1 MSAYLE
7 AMDAG
12 RCNHWRLRVD
22 LWQDGKRQRYSK
34 RFEGGK
40 REAERALKEF
50 EAECEA
56 RPLASYRLPEYMRS
70 LSRSRYAAGL
80 IEKNTLDQYWWAA
93 RVLEGVLDY
102 PLADIT
108 PEDVRRALAEIEGG
122 KTPSGRSLSAKS
134 RLHLVKCGR
143 SAYCEAMR
151 SRLAPSNPFEGVVIP
166 QPKTE
171 RLAASSK
178 AVGLLLESLGVE
190 SAAGFAVSLIARSGL
205 RASEALGLCWSDLLE
220 GALFVRR
227 EITKTD
233 AGVRRVPLNEA
244 DLEYIDERRQFLER
258 RLKKCGGVLEDSDR
272 LCCGNDGR
280 PLTYNALRLWWSR
293 HRDGLG
299 FTGYTLHELRHTY
312 LTNLAQA
319 GVHPS
324 VMQRLA
330 GHSSV
335 KVSLEIYTHA
345 QDEDMREAV
354 EALGALRK

>member
-7 AMDAG
+7 ALEPG
-12 RCNHWRLRVD
+12 RCTHWRLRVD
-22 LWQDGKRQRYSK
+22 LWRDGKRRRYSR
-34 RFEGGK
+34 RFNGT
-40 REAERALKEF
+40 RRAADRALRDF

-56 RPLASYRLPEYMRS
+56 RPLDDFNLPEYMRS
-70 LSRSRYAAGL
+70 LAASRLAAGL
-80 IEKNTLDQYWWAA
+80 ISSHTADQYRWAA
-93 RVLEGVLDY
+93 RVFDCVLDY

-108 PEDVRRALAEIEGG
+108 TEDVRMALADIERGC
-122 KTPSGRSLSAKS
+122 TPSGRPLSAKS
-134 RLHLVKCGR
+134 RLHLVKCAR
-143 SAYCEAMR
+143 SVYREAMR
-151 SRLAPSNPFEGVVIP
+151 NRLAVSDPFSDVVIP
-166 QPKTE
+166 QPKKE
-171 RLAASSK
+171 RLAASGAS
-178 AVGLLLESLGVE
+178 VGALLDSLGVE

-205 RASEALGLCWSDLLE
+205 RASEALGLCWSDLVE
-220 GALFVRR
+220 DALVVRR

-244 DLEYIDERRQFLER
+244 DMEYIAERRRYLVG
-258 RLKKCGGVLEDSDR
+258 RLSKCGGVLEDSDR

-280 PLTYNALRLWWSR
+280 PLSYNALRLWWAR
-293 HRDGLG
+293 HRGRLG
-299 FTGYTLHELRHTY
+299 FDMTIHELRHTY

-345 QDEDMREAV
+345 QDADMREAV
-354 EALGALRK
+354 QALGALRK

>member
-1 MSAYLE
+1 MSTYLE
-7 AMDAG
+7 AMEGG
-12 RCNHWRLRVD
+12 RCTHWRLRVD
-22 LWQDGKRQRYSK
+22 LWRDGKRRRYSK
-34 RFEGGK
+34 RYEGKK
-40 REAERALKEF
+40 RDAERALRDF
-50 EAECEA
+50 EKECEA
-56 RPLASYRLPEYMRS
+56 LPLAVYNLPEYMRQ
-70 LSRSRYAAGL
+70 LAASRLAAGL
-80 IEKNTLDQYWWAA
+80 ISRHTADQYRWAA
-93 RVLEGVLDY
+93 RVFEGVLDL
-102 PLADIT
+102 PIADIT
-108 PEDVRRALAEIEGG
+108 TEDVRRALAEIEDG

-171 RLAASSK
+171 RLAASGE

-258 RLKKCGGVLEDSDR
+258 RLKMCGGVLEDSDR

-280 PLTYNALRLWWSR
+280 PLTYNALRLWWAR
-293 HRDGLG
+293 NRERLG
-299 FTGYTLHELRHTY
+299 FEGMTIHELRHTY

-324 VMQRLA
+324 VMQKLA

-345 QDEDMREAV
+345 QDKDMREAV